1 VVRLSATLIVCL
13 PNQAVFTPVV
23 LVLTELTANAKSGL
37 IKGTSLTLI
46 PEIESL
52 IVSQFPLIQLGSLY
66 NSSRSILISESKKYS
81 ASDLYFVFIAFLPFI
96 RVFLVKSLLG
106 VSAALITLPVF
117 LTLHRTQSNILSI
130 PVTPLGLS
138 TLLAYNTASTSSLAI
153 FFQIIAF
160 M

>member
-1 VVRLSATLIVCL
+1 
-13 PNQAVFTPVV
+13 
-23 LVLTELTANAKSGL
+23 
-37 IKGTSLTLI
+37 LI

-96 RVFLVKSLLG
+96 RVFLVKSLLE
-106 VSAALITLPVF
+106 VSATLITLPVF

-138 TLLAYNTASTSSLAI
+138 TLLAYNTASTSSFAI